1 MAFTINGGYCV
12 SSGASES
19 SWATNIFNVA
29 NISADGKST
38 TMTTQRGYFF
48 YYETDADNIKL
59 WHEGKTDFYPASGYR
74 HCGSGSLGDV
84 GNYGI
89 CKVSS
94 PLDASGSGGVFFFT
108 TRKSLRL
115 PAITPS
121 PGSEIL
127 CVVSK
132 RVNKVILIE

>member
-1 MAFTINGGYCV
+1 
-12 SSGASES
+12 
-19 SWATNIFNVA
+19 
-29 NISADGKST
+29 
-38 TMTTQRGYFF
+38 MTTQRGYFF

-94 PLDASGSGGVFFFT
+94 PLNANGDGGVFFFHNSQVSPFTSYYSEPGFGT
-108 TRKSLRL
+108 TLR
-115 PAITPS
+115 
-121 PGSEIL
+121 
-127 CVVSK
+127 CVK
-132 RVNKVILIE
+132 AR